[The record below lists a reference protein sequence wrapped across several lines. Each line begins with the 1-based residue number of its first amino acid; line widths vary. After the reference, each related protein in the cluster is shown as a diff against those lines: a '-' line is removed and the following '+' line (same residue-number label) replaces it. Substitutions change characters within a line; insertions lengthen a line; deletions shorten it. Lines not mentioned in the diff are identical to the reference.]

1 MLDSVTATV
10 DEATEVLNNVNQ
22 GLGKLNGILNF
33 FSENSQWVKIALAV
47 VGALVLAILVGTAI
61 VLLRMAFGI

>member
-1 MLDSVTATV
+1 M
-10 DEATEVLNNVNQ
+10 
-22 GLGKLNGILNF
+22 GKLNGILNF

-47 VGALVLAILVGTAI
+47 LGAWVLAILVGTAI